1 MKLTEGRLVQW
12 KDDKGAWHRGR
23 VLLDGDDHSVRCGFT
38 NQLQLVKHSY
48 TQELEFVLGT
58 TLVPQPEE
66 HPE

>member
-1 MKLTEGRLVQW
+1 MKLTEGKLVQW

-23 VLLDGDDHSVRCGFT
+23 MLIKPNSEFCLVRMGDDV
-38 NQLQLVKHSY
+38 LVKHSY